1 MEKRL
6 NKGKDIISLMMKGK
20 TLKAIGTLAV
30 LGVAAGLVAAQT
42 PKTLDAVKKDIV
54 SNPSM
59 WKIVVGADAKA
70 SDVIGAV
77 EIATALQYYSKAEED
92 QEINLNDI
100 KIVLEKETTK
110 ISGEVPLYKGTD
122 KILLGEGLTGG
133 GVAVISENLVFGSKT
148 FEDSKGNK
156 YDYILKLYPNNGTV
170 IKYKDKP
177 DTDADDPVV
186 MLDAGNNHVYR
197 LVVSFTK
204 PLSGTNVANNVKAQ
218 EIELFGKKYYIDTI
232 TNNKWIL
239 REAAKVAT
247 LKPGETTDFEGKIIK
262 LIDVVEE
269 STGGGKVYAA
279 VVDVDGERKKIT
291 ESLSEKVGGVDIFIK
306 DAYVSTTQEGVAYAE
321 LVIGG
326 RKIELVQNS
335 NAKVEDK
342 ELDNVYVTQANLNG
356 LELQVKFASDS
367 NKNYLEAGKEF
378 VDPLFGTFKLVFA
391 PVDLKAGKSEVKLE
405 PDSST
410 VWKLTVTD
418 FRGYTKTI
426 SVLEAKDQNND
437 GQFNATDFVGLY
449 SKIKGTIYKDSGD
462 GTNGPTLTSGE
473 YVAIVDNQTKEYYL
487 LRLESIQTDKVVFKD
502 VFADKSIEV
511 PLSITTGTL
520 DIGAKTYTFTANK
533 TAGTI
538 TFNLGNNTDF
548 STTQVEFFTKDA
560 QRIVVQAGQAI
571 DTNNDT
577 VVDSEQS
584 ARVVIFENDDNTDT
598 NADITLQ
605 FVVDENDKRV
615 KLNTTNPVT
624 IGDAEGTLG
633 TTAFQEKVGDYDY
646 KVLGQYGA
654 YIEYNTKDQGYVK
667 IYLPKEQVWYDIKL
681 APTEA
686 EVIKETKEVSLGD
699 EVEGW
704 KVADIIGL
712 PEPVS
717 KVILHPLIG
726 IAILDDEVQI
736 GDRYLIAVGGPAVNR
751 ITAEFLGLDYPTSGE
766 RLKELG
772 ILEENKAIIR
782 VAEKGGKVAVLVFGW
797 EARDTR
803 RATREFAQYL
813 LYDKDAEAFEGA
825 TVVEIVGNMEKPSA
839 QKVQ

>member
-156 YDYILKLYPNNGTV
+156 YDYILKLYPNSNTV

-269 STGGGKVYAA
+269 SIGGGKVYAA

-426 SVLEAKDQNND
+426 SVLEAKDQND
-437 GQFNATDFVGLY
+437 DRQLDDATDYVGLY
-449 SKIKGTIYKDSGD
+449 SKIKGTIYGDSGD

-473 YVAIVDNQTKEYYL
+473 YVAIVDNQTKESYL

-560 QRIVVQAGQAI
+560 QKIEIKTGGVAGS
-571 DTNNDT
+571 
-577 VVDSEQS
+577 SEIP
-584 ARVVIFENDDNTDT
+584 ATIKIYENDDNTDT

-605 FVVDENDKRV
+605 LVVDENDKRV
-615 KLNTTNPVT
+615 ELDTTNPVT
-624 IGDAEGTLG
+624 TADAEATSY
-633 TTAFQEKVGDYDY
+633 TEKVGDYDY

-699 EVEGW
+699 EIEGW

-717 KVILHPLIG
+717 KVIVHPLIG

-766 RLKELG
+766 RLKELR

-825 TVVEIVGNMEKPSA
+825 TVVEVVGNMEKPSA